1 MKLYIYDTEG
11 YEEEPE
17 QFASATGWPVQIL
30 GRKWSKG
37 HKLEHST
44 PESLLKAIE
53 TAEAD
58 ADSILLVDSATSVAD
73 QKRDAYA
80 LKHGKSAREIPYAI
94 VDAAM
99 KPVVNAL
106 KQAEC
111 HWILTMMERDD
122 KLGSQTVGKKGKAS
136 KNLEYVARIKIHCE
150 QQKPPLNTKVT
161 IRDQRSLKD
170 TEPAVFVDPTVDD
183 LSFLVEPYTRGG
195 PRVLK
200 AHTFGR
206 DAGGK
211 TGTAMRLAMALAR
224 KLGRPE
230 GGDQRGQ

>member
-17 QFASATGWPVQIL
+17 QFAKATGWPVQIL
-30 GRKWSKG
+30 GRKWSSKQ
-37 HKLEHST
+37 KLKHAS

-58 ADSILLVDSATSVAD
+58 DDSILLIDSGTAVCEFY
-73 QKRDAYA
+73 RDAYA
-80 LKHGKSAREIPYAI
+80 IKHGKSGRDIPYAV

-111 HWILTMMERDD
+111 HWVLTLMEKDD
-122 KLGSQTVGKKGKAS
+122 KLDNRTIGKKGKGS
-136 KNLEYVARIKIHCE
+136 KNLEYAARIKIHCE
-150 QQKPPLNTKVT
+150 QQKPPKNTKVT
-161 IRDQRSLKD
+161 VRDQRSLKD
-170 TEPAVFVDPTVDD
+170 SEPAVFIDPTVDD
-183 LSFLVEPYTRGG
+183 LAFLMEPYAKGG
-195 PRVLK
+195 TRVLK

-224 KLGRPE
+224 QLGKPE
-230 GGDQRGQ
+230 GGA